1 MSRRTAESNKAIFAA
16 WNKEQELVQEGK
28 GTREWTSQQQQDILE
43 KGKAYDDNGKAFE
56 GQHMKSA
63 EMYPEYQGK
72 PGNIQFLTRLEHL
85 EAHDGNWQNPT
96 NWYFNPV
103 TKEKLDFGDGS
114 FIPCKIISLPEPVIK
129 LKADAENDKK
139 SDIESVENKD
149 SKAPQS
155 VSIQKESTKTD
166 TVPKLIIGIGEHIKN
181 AFRTG
186 ANAVVEFPVKH
197 PTATKVLKGLG
208 ITAAAITVEALFEPS
223 KNNSSNSEYKN
234 KDTDSNRENDNCEE
248 LEDLIDDN
256 DTNDKASETSDRPYT
271 PNDVPAGKQRYHYKD
286 GSVRWKDKLSYH
298 RDGKKDE

>member
-1 MSRRTAESNKAIFAA
+1 
-16 WNKEQELVQEGK
+16 
-28 GTREWTSQQQQDILE
+28 
-43 KGKAYDDNGKAFE
+43 
-56 GQHMKSA
+56 MKSA
-63 EMYPEYQGK
+63 EMYPEYQGE
-72 PGNIQFLTRLEHL
+72 PGNIQFLTRSEHL

-103 TKEKLDFGDGS
+103 TKEKLDFGDGP

-155 VSIQKESTKTD
+155 VSIQKESPKTD
-166 TVPKLIIGIGEHIKN
+166 TVPKLKIGIGEHIKN

-186 ANAVVEFPVKH
+186 AKAVVEFPVKH

-208 ITAAAITVEALFEPS
+208 IAAAAITVEALSEPS

-234 KDTDSNRENDNCEE
+234 KDTDSNRENDNYEE
-248 LEDLIDDN
+248 LEDLGDDN
-256 DTNDKASETSDRPYT
+256 DTNDKASETSDIPYT